1 MADQQLHEGSSTS
14 NVSGGNSESIVEL
27 NIKTLDSRIYSF
39 QVDKNIGI
47 LAFKEKIAGQSGVPV
62 GQQRLIFRGKVLKD
76 GHLLSE
82 YNIENGDTLH
92 LVERQPQPS
101 LGSGTGEA
109 TPSNVGSRGQ
119 DSAAG
124 GSRGRIGQIAHSVV
138 LGTVN
143 VGDSGE
149 AVVPDLS
156 RVIGAVLNSI
166 GIGNLASGMQP
177 NVQAQTSQGH
187 EAEGS
192 QANSGSQ
199 SRGVNQSIPWQS
211 MSGHSNAIPIPLGAM
226 VAVPSLNMPI
236 PDSLNTLTEYMN
248 RMGLALSQN
257 AEQRDQS
264 PAATGD
270 LPTIE
275 LPTNARGVPTVEAL
289 SIVLRHAQRLL
300 NDHAVAALA
309 HSAGRLEQEGASSD
323 PTVRGQVQTE
333 LMRLGVAMQHLG
345 SLFLEL
351 GRTIL
356 TLRMGQ
362 SQTESFVNAGPAVYI
377 SPSGPNPI
385 MVQPFPLQTSPL
397 FGGATSGASNPVLM
411 GPVGVGNGPRN
422 VNIHIHTGASLVPMV
437 SPDNR
442 EGSQGERASGSDS
455 VPARI
460 LSGLNVAAAAVPSRP
475 SVVPGDGPIQLG
487 VGVSQPPES
496 ISADIAE
503 IHSQLRNLVANMRS
517 PIHAPSDGLIGE
529 RQPVDS
535 GARNDDMAGSGGG
548 DAGQTLPHV
557 MSDQKA
563 QPEFHQPHAT
573 KLPSSNDE
581 PSTSAN
587 GSSHSLSGTSDNT
600 ENLEGP
606 TRSNQGNDNIDGSA
620 SVPLG
625 LGLGGLQPKRRDR
638 QRGQAKNSN
647 GATASNQNQ
656 QSRAVGQ
663 QVLQSLASLPTRR
676 NENISAPGQSSDHS
690 RGVLGNVSTARENAD
705 GPVDVANAMS
715 EVLQSPALDGLLA
728 GVSRQTGIGSPDMMR
743 NMLQQFTQN
752 PAMRNTMNQIAQ
764 QIDSND
770 LGSMFAGMGR
780 GQGGGIDLASMMQ
793 QMMPIVS
800 QALGGVS
807 SASQRSFVT
816 EPALSESRSRRDMT
830 PNRINTQ
837 QIDIHQV
844 VQTLE
849 NPSSPEEIFRSL
861 AGSAVGVFGDASAG
875 ESIINEVCSQ
885 EGLVQ
890 EFVEMLR
897 HDVSGRL
904 EDDK

>member
-27 NIKTLDSRIYSF
+27 NIKTLDSQIYSF
-39 QVDKNIGI
+39 EVDKNIGI

-62 GQQRLIFRGKVLKD
+62 AQQRLIFRGKVLKD

-82 YNIENGDTLH
+82 YNVENGDTLH

-149 AVVPDLS
+149 AVVPDIS
-156 RVIGAVLNSI
+156 QVIGAVLNSI

-177 NVQAQTSQGH
+177 NVQVQASQGH
-187 EAEGS
+187 ETEGS
-192 QANSGSQ
+192 QANGGSQ
-199 SRGVNQSIPWQS
+199 SRGGNQSVPWQS
-211 MSGHSNAIPIPLGAM
+211 MNGHSNAVPIPLGAM
-226 VAVPSLNMPI
+226 IAVPSLNMPI

-257 AEQRDQS
+257 ADQHNQS
-264 PAATGD
+264 SAATSD

-309 HSAGRLEQEGASSD
+309 RSAGRVEQEGASSD
-323 PTVRGQVQTE
+323 PTVRGQIQTE

-362 SQTESFVNAGPAVYI
+362 SEAESFVNAGPAVYI

-397 FGGATSGASNPVLM
+397 FGGPTSVASNPVAM
-411 GPVGVGNGPRN
+411 GPVGVGNAPRN

-455 VPARI
+455 GPARI
-460 LSGLNVAAAAVPSRP
+460 LSGLNVGATTVPSLP
-475 SVVPGDGPIQLG
+475 AVVPGTGPIQIG

-496 ISADIAE
+496 NSAVVAE
-503 IHSQLRNLVANMRS
+503 INAQVRNLVANMRS
-517 PIHAPSDGLIGE
+517 QIHAPL
-529 RQPVDS
+529 V
-535 GARNDDMAGSGGG
+535 G
-548 DAGQTLPHV
+548 DAGQTLPHE

-563 QPEFHQPHAT
+563 QPEFHQPHT
-573 KLPSSNDE
+573 TELLSSNDE
-581 PSTSAN
+581 PSTSAKE
-587 GSSHSLSGTSDNT
+587 SSHNLSCTSEHA

-606 TRSNQGNDNIDGSA
+606 TRSNHGNDNIVGSA
-620 SVPLG
+620 GVPLG

-638 QRGQAKNSN
+638 QRGQAKNSTS
-647 GATASNQNQ
+647 ATASDQNQ

-676 NENISAPGQSSDHS
+676 NENISAPGQSPDLS
-690 RGVLGNVSTARENAD
+690 RGVIGSVSTARESAD

-752 PAMRNTMNQIAQ
+752 PAMRNTMNHIAQ
-764 QIDSND
+764 QIDSHD
-770 LGSMFAGMGR
+770 LGNMFSGMGG

-816 EPALSESRSRRDMT
+816 EPALSESRSRRDVT
-830 PNRINTQ
+830 PDRINTQ
-837 QIDIHQV
+837 IDIQQV

-861 AGSAVGVFGDASAG
+861 AGTAVGVFGDTTAG
-875 ESIINEVCSQ
+875 ENIINEICSQ

-890 EFVEMLR
+890 EFVEMLHR
-897 HDVSGRL
+897 DVSGRL

>member
-1 MADQQLHEGSSTS
+1 MADQQLREGSSTS

-27 NIKTLDSRIYSF
+27 HIKTLDSRIYSF
-39 QVDKNIGI
+39 QVDKNIEI
-47 LAFKEKIAGQSGVPV
+47 LAFKEKIAAQSGVPV
-62 GQQRLIFRGKVLKD
+62 AQQRLIFRGKVLKD

-82 YNIENGDTLH
+82 YNVENGDSLH

-101 LGSGTGEA
+101 LGSGIGEA
-109 TPSNVGSRGQ
+109 MPSNVGSIGQ

-124 GSRGRIGQIAHSVV
+124 NSRGRIGQIAHSVV

-166 GIGNLASGMQP
+166 GIGNLAAGMQP
-177 NVQAQTSQGH
+177 NVQVQTSQGH
-187 EAEGS
+187 ETEGS
-192 QANSGSQ
+192 QANNGSQ
-199 SRGVNQSIPWQS
+199 SRGGNQSIPWQS
-211 MSGHSNAIPIPLGAM
+211 MNGQANAIPIPLGAM
-226 VAVPSLNMPI
+226 VAVPSLSMPI

-248 RMGLALSQN
+248 RLGLALSENVDQHN
-257 AEQRDQS
+257 QS

-300 NDHAVAALA
+300 NDNAVAALSR
-309 HSAGRLEQEGASSD
+309 SAGRLEQEGASSD

-362 SQTESFVNAGPAVYI
+362 SQAESFVNAGPAVYI
-377 SPSGPNPI
+377 SPIGPNPI

-397 FGGATSGASNPVLM
+397 FSGQTSIASNPMAM
-411 GPVGVGNGPRN
+411 GPVGVGNAPRN

-437 SPDNR
+437 PPDNR
-442 EGSQGERASGSDS
+442 EGLQGERASGSDS
-455 VPARI
+455 GPARF
-460 LSGLNVAAAAVPSRP
+460 LSGLNVTATAVPSRP
-475 SVVPGDGPIQLG
+475 AVVSSSGPIQLG

-496 ISADIAE
+496 SSAVATE
-503 IHSQLRNLVANMRS
+503 FNAQARNLVANILS
-517 PIHAPSDGLIGE
+517 GNHVPLDGLSGQ

-535 GARNDDMAGSGGG
+535 GARNDATAGSGVV
-548 DAGQTLPHV
+548 DAGQTLLHEK
-557 MSDQKA
+557 SGQKE
-563 QPEFHQPHAT
+563 QPEFQQPHAMN
-573 KLPSSNDE
+573 LLNSNDE
-581 PSTSAN
+581 PSTSAK
-587 GSSHSLSGTSDNT
+587 GSSHNLPRTTEHT

-606 TRSNQGNDNIDGSA
+606 TRPNEQNDNIDGSTG
-620 SVPLG
+620 VPLG

-638 QRGQAKNSN
+638 QRAQAKNGN
-647 GATASNQNQ
+647 FATASTQNQ
-656 QSRAVGQ
+656 QARAVGQ
-663 QVLQSLASLPTRR
+663 HVLQSLASLPSRR
-676 NENISAPGQSSDHS
+676 NENISAPGQSPDHS
-690 RGVLGNVSTARENAD
+690 RGVIGSTSAARENAD

-764 QIDSND
+764 QIDTHD
-770 LGSMFAGMGR
+770 LGSMFAGIGG
-780 GQGGGIDLASMMQ
+780 GQGGGIDLGSMMQ

-807 SASQRSFVT
+807 STSQRSIVT
-816 EPALSESRSRRDMT
+816 EPDTRSGRETT
-830 PNRINTQ
+830 PIRINNQ
-837 QIDIHQV
+837 QIDIQPV

-849 NPSSPEEIFRSL
+849 SRSTPEEIFRSL
-861 AGSAVGVFGDASAG
+861 AGTAVGVFGDPSAG
-875 ESIINEVCSQ
+875 ERIINDVCSQ

-897 HDVSGRL
+897 RDVSGRL
-904 EDDK
+904 EDDKRS

>member
-1 MADQQLHEGSSTS
+1 MADQQLHEGSSTG

-27 NIKTLDSRIYSF
+27 NIKTLDSQIYSF
-39 QVDKNIGI
+39 EVDKNIGI

-82 YNIENGDTLH
+82 YNVENGDTLH

-149 AVVPDLS
+149 AVVPDIS

-177 NVQAQTSQGH
+177 NVQVQASQGN
-187 EAEGS
+187 ETEGS
-192 QANSGSQ
+192 QANGGSQ
-199 SRGVNQSIPWQS
+199 SRGGNQSVPWQS
-211 MSGHSNAIPIPLGAM
+211 MNGHSNAMPIPLGAM
-226 VAVPSLNMPI
+226 IAVPSLNMPI

-257 AEQRDQS
+257 ADQHNQS
-264 PAATGD
+264 SAATSD

-309 HSAGRLEQEGASSD
+309 RSAGRVEQEGASSD
-323 PTVRGQVQTE
+323 PTVRGQIQTE

-362 SQTESFVNAGPAVYI
+362 SEAESFVNAGPAVYI

-397 FGGATSGASNPVLM
+397 FGGPTSVASNPVAM
-411 GPVGVGNGPRN
+411 GPVGVGNAPRN

-455 VPARI
+455 GPARI
-460 LSGLNVAAAAVPSRP
+460 LSGLNVGATAVPSLP
-475 SVVPGDGPIQLG
+475 AVVPSTGPIQLG

-496 ISADIAE
+496 NSAVVAE
-503 IHSQLRNLVANMRS
+503 INAQVRNLVANMRS
-517 PIHAPSDGLIGE
+517 QIHAPLDGLSGQ

-535 GARNDDMAGSGGG
+535 GARNDDMAGRGVG
-548 DAGQTLPHV
+548 DAGQTLPHE

-563 QPEFHQPHAT
+563 QPEFHQPHT
-573 KLPSSNDE
+573 TELLSSNDE
-581 PSTSAN
+581 PSSSAKE
-587 GSSHSLSGTSDNT
+587 SSHNPSCTSEHA

-606 TRSNQGNDNIDGSA
+606 TRSNHGNDNIVGSA
-620 SVPLG
+620 GVPLG

-638 QRGQAKNSN
+638 QRGQAKNST
-647 GATASNQNQ
+647 GATASDQNQ

-676 NENISAPGQSSDHS
+676 NENISAPGQSPDHS
-690 RGVLGNVSTARENAD
+690 SGVIGSLSTARESAD
-705 GPVDVANAMS
+705 GPVDVANTMS

-743 NMLQQFTQN
+743 NMLQQLTQN

-764 QIDSND
+764 QIDSHD
-770 LGSMFAGMGR
+770 LGNMFAGMGG

-816 EPALSESRSRRDMT
+816 EPVLSESRSRRDMT

-837 QIDIHQV
+837 IDIQQV

-861 AGSAVGVFGDASAG
+861 AGTVVGVFGDTTAG
-875 ESIINEVCSQ
+875 ESIINDVCSQ

-897 HDVSGRL
+897 RDVSGRL